1 MALQVKNVTKR
12 FGTYTAVNQLD
23 FTIPEGEMFGLL
35 GTNGAGKTTTFRM
48 IIGLLNPTSGE
59 IIWNGKQI
67 NQSMSS
73 LIGYLPEERGL
84 YPKLKVSEQLLYF
97 ARLRGMSKN
106 EAYKEMEVW
115 LERFKVPRICRNE
128 KFERSYQKEINR
140 KYN

>member
-59 IIWNGKQI
+59 I
-67 NQSMSS
+67 M
-73 LIGYLPEERGL
+73 
-84 YPKLKVSEQLLYF
+84 
-97 ARLRGMSKN
+97 
-106 EAYKEMEVW
+106 
-115 LERFKVPRICRNE
+115 LEWKTD
-128 KFERSYQKEINR
+128 
-140 KYN
+140 